1 MPAKLT
7 LGPVLF
13 NWSPERW
20 RDFYFSVADEAP
32 IDEVYLGEVVC
43 SKRSP
48 FFDPLMPEVME
59 RLAAGGKQVVLT
71 TLAEIMLPRERQM
84 TAGVC
89 AVETTVVEANDV
101 AALYHL
107 KGKPHRVGPFVN
119 VYNELT
125 LQELA
130 AHGARHVTLA
140 PEIPATSLA
149 LLAESARA
157 QGVTLEVQVYG
168 RVPLAL
174 SARCYHARAHGRT
187 KDNCQFVCEADPD
200 GMVLRT
206 MDDKD
211 FLVVNGVQTLSYR
224 CLNLA
229 REIPAMQQMGIT
241 SFRLSPHSQ
250 EMLQVIRI
258 FRQVVDGALSGA
270 AALPQLDKLG
280 LQVPFVNGFY
290 YKQPGCAF
298 YESRGEGQRP

>member
-1 MPAKLT
+1 MPSKLT

-13 NWSPERW
+13 NWPPEKW
-20 RDFYFSVADEAP
+20 RDFYFSVADEAS

-48 FFDPLMPEVME
+48 FIDPLVPEVIQ
-59 RLAAGGKQVVLT
+59 RLEAGGKQVILA

-89 AVETTVVEANDV
+89 AVENYLVEANDV
-101 AALYHL
+101 SALYHL
-107 KGKPHRVGPFVN
+107 KGKPHCVGPFVN

-125 LQELA
+125 LEELA
-130 AHGARHVTLA
+130 AHGAQHVTLA
-140 PEIPATSLA
+140 PEIPATSIT
-149 LLAESARA
+149 LLAEAARA
-157 QGVTLEVQVYG
+157 HNVTLEVQVYG

-206 MDDKD
+206 MDGKD
-211 FLVVNGVQTLSYR
+211 FLAVNGVQTLSYH

-229 REIPAMQQMGIT
+229 REIPALQRMGIR
-241 SFRLSPHSQ
+241 SFRLSPHSRD
-250 EMLQVIRI
+250 MLQVIRI
-258 FRQVVDGALSGA
+258 FRQIVDGGLSGA
-270 AALPQLDKLG
+270 AALPQLEQLG

-290 YKQPGCAF
+290 HKQPGCHF
-298 YESRGEGQRP
+298 VNQ